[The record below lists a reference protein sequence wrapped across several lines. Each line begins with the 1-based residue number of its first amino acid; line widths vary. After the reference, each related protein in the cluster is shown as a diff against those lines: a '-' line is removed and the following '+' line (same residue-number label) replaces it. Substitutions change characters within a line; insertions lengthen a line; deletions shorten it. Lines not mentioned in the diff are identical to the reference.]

1 MILLADYNELLPHS
15 FMAEVT
21 RSIVVHDPDARVL
34 DALERN
40 LANGDN
46 EVQNVVSATFVEN
59 LEPED
64 EPVRAT
70 LGLKLRTRAAES
82 CECAPDTGSSGPLNV
97 ADPQPPPHDSRD
109 DATHGHNLRNG
120 RPSSD
125 SGPAHALADT
135 EIERS
140 VPL

>member
-1 MILLADYNELLPHS
+1 MGAAVES
-15 FMAEVT
+15 ATFEAEEVAAPG
-21 RSIVVHDPDARVL
+21 VEDATEKGACVL
-34 DALERN
+34 DAPERH